1 MSKHP
6 FRVAI
11 EAGASDESFSKLFAT
26 DVVIHAP
33 MLTRAVK
40 GVRDVVNIIGHAA
53 KLAGPIQYTLE
64 VRDSKQ
70 TIIFWSGNVGGFTLE
85 AATILVD
92 GDDALI
98 REIRV
103 LMRPWPVVTI
113 FRDAMYKA
121 LSRTIPKHYW
131 ELQPKPVGSGKPR
144 KFTPIALRPIELASD
159 MVLHSPMLAKSVHGK
174 AEVEAAVSLAH
185 AIQSASSY
193 TSIIATPDLLIELF
207 DCDADGYPM
216 EGLWV
221 QKVNEQGQ
229 ICDLTVYLR
238 PYPAVTV
245 LRNMTKDLGE
255 KRGVLVS
262 QDYWQLPNSSSDRG
276 LG

>member
-11 EAGASDESFSKLFAT
+11 ETGASEETFGKLFAP
-26 DVVIHAP
+26 DVAIQAP
-33 MLTRAVK
+33 MLTKSVK

-53 KLAGPIQYTLE
+53 KSAGPIQYTLE
-64 VRDSKQ
+64 VKDSKQ
-70 TIIFWSGNVGGFTLE
+70 TILFWRGNAGGFTLE

-92 GDDALI
+92 GDGGLI
-98 REIRV
+98 REVRV

-121 LSRTIPKHYW
+121 LSATVPQDYW
-131 ELQPKPVGSGKPR
+131 QLQPKPVDSGKPR
-144 KFTPIALRPIELASD
+144 EFTPIALRPVELASD

-174 AEVEAAVSLAH
+174 AEVQAAVDLAH
-185 AIQSASSY
+185 EIQSASSY
-193 TSIIATPDLLIELF
+193 TSIIATPDLLVVLF
-207 DCDADGYPM
+207 DCDANGYPM

-221 QKVNEQGQ
+221 QKLNKQGQ
-229 ICDLTVYLR
+229 IYDLTVYLR

-255 KRGVLVS
+255 KRGVLVG
-262 QDYWQLPNSSSDRG
+262 QDYWQLPKST
-276 LG
+276 

>member
-64 VRDSKQ
+64 VRDAKQ
-70 TIIFWSGNVGGFTLE
+70 TILFWSGDAGGYALE

-92 GDDALI
+92 GDDGLI
-98 REIRV
+98 REVRV

-121 LSRTIPKHYW
+121 LSATVPQDYW
-131 ELQPKPVGSGKPR
+131 ELQPKPADNGRPR
-144 KFTPIALRPIELASD
+144 KFTPIALKPIELASD
-159 MVLHSPMLAKSVHGK
+159 MVLHSPMLARPVYGK
-174 AEVEAAVSLAH
+174 AEVEAAVGLAH
-185 AIQSASSY
+185 EIQSASSY

>member
-1 MSKHP
+1 LSKHP
-6 FRVAI
+6 FRVAV
-11 EAGASDESFSKLFAT
+11 ESGVSEENFSKLFAT

-40 GVRDVVNIIGHAA
+40 GVRNVASIIGHAA
-53 KLAGPIQYTLE
+53 KLASPIQYTLE
-64 VRDSKQ
+64 VRDAKQ
-70 TIIFWSGNVGGFTLE
+70 SILFWRGHTGSFTLE

-103 LMRPWPVVTI
+103 LMRPWPVVAI
-113 FRDAMYKA
+113 FRDAMFKA
-121 LSRTIPKHYW
+121 LSGTIPKDYW
-131 ELQPKPVGSGKPR
+131 ELQPKPLGSGKRR

-174 AEVEAAVSLAH
+174 TEVEAAIGLAH

-238 PYPAVTV
+238 PFPAVTV
-245 LRNMTKDLGE
+245 LRNMSKDLAE
-255 KRGVLVS
+255 KSGVLVG
-262 QDYWQLPNSSSDRG
+262 QDNWQLPNFSSHALS
-276 LG
+276 